1 MGVKLEVMYDEHITN
16 LGGNDP
22 DDRWTRDSTD
32 RDITITGLQIVDKCF
47 DTVCQDDVVIGDQ
60 VGLLW
65 AKYSTGDSFG
75 NDGGQCEFIQ
85 VLPLAKMHILS
96 QNAETIMSANESKS
110 YSSYSV
116 ELLDAYGETYTLGC
130 PWYGYFE
137 HLQSVDIKV
146 LTVGSADLHW
156 DV

>member
-1 MGVKLEVMYDEHITN
+1 MGVKLEVMYDEHTTN

-32 RDITITGLQIVDKCF
+32 RDITINGLTIVDNCF

-65 AKYSTGDSFG
+65 ATYSTGDSFG
-75 NDGGQCEFIQ
+75 EDGGQTEFIQ
-85 VLPLAKMHILS
+85 VLPLSKMHILK
-96 QNAETIMSANESKS
+96 QNAETIMSANNADSQ
-110 YSSYSV
+110 SV
-116 ELLDAYGETYTLGC
+116 KLLDAYGETYKMGC

-137 HLQSVDIKV
+137 RLQSVDIKV
-146 LTVGSADLHW
+146 LTVGSSDLHW
-156 DV
+156 EV

>member
-1 MGVKLEVMYDEHITN
+1 MGVKLKVLYDVYTTN
-16 LGGNDP
+16 MGGYDP

-32 RDITITGLQIVDKCF
+32 ADTTINGLIIVDKYF
-47 DTVCQDDVVIGDQ
+47 DTVCQDDISDGDQ

-65 AKYSTGDSFG
+65 ATYSTGDSFG

-85 VLPLAKMHILS
+85 VLPLTKMHILS

-110 YSSYSV
+110 YSSSSV
-116 ELLDAYGETYTLGC
+116 KLLDAYGETYTLGC

-137 HLQSVDIKV
+137 NLQSVDIKV
-146 LTVGSADLHW
+146 LTVGSADQHW